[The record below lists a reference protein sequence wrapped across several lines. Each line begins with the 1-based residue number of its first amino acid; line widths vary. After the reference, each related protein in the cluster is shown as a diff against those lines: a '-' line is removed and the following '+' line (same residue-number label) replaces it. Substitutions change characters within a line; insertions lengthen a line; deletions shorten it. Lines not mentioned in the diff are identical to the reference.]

1 MTAVGGVLRRIAL
14 LAAAAFVLVL
24 VVAAIAPMLLWPLDP
39 LATDPAA
46 AFSAP
51 SAEHPF
57 GTDQSGRDVL
67 ARVLAGTRLSLAVGL
82 GATAVAML
90 LGLLIGTV
98 SGFAGR
104 GVDGVLT
111 RAVEV
116 ITAFPEFLLALVIVA
131 IIGPGPLGVAVAI
144 SIAAVPAYARV
155 ARAGTLVARRAGHVT
170 AARVLGVG
178 PVRTAWRHIVPT
190 VMGPIAAMATIGVGM
205 AIVTAAGLAF
215 LGLGAQPPTPE
226 WGLILGDG
234 RNHLGRAWWI
244 ALFPGL
250 AITATVLATNVL
262 GRRLRARGG
271 SS

>member
-1 MTAVGGVLRRIAL
+1 LLFAL
-14 LAAAAFVLVL
+14 LL
-24 VVAAIAPMLLWPLDP
+24 VVAAIAPTLLWPLDP
-39 LATDPAA
+39 LATDPAI

-67 ARVLAGTRLSLAVGL
+67 ARVLAGTRLSLAVGV
-82 GATAVAML
+82 GATAVALL
-90 LGLLIGTV
+90 LGLLIGTA

-104 GVDGVLT
+104 GVDTVLT

-155 ARAGTLVARRAGHVT
+155 ARASTLVARRAGHVT

-178 PVRTAWRHIVPT
+178 PVTAALRHVVPT
-190 VMGPIAAMATIGVGM
+190 VMGPLAAMATIGVGM

-215 LGLGAQPPTPE
+215 LGLGAPPPTPE

-234 RNHLGRAWWI
+234 RNHLARAWWI

-262 GRRLRARGG
+262 GRRLRRRDGA
-271 SS
+271 S